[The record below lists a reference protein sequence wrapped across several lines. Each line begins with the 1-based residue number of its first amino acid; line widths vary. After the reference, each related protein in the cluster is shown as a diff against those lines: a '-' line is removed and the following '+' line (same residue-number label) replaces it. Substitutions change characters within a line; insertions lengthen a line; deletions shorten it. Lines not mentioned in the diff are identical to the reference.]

1 MNPNEHNRDREFEE
15 RIISLDRVT
24 RVVKGGRRF
33 RFRATVVV
41 GDGRGRVGV
50 GIGKGRDT
58 QSSIA
63 KAVHAA
69 KRAMVSVNL
78 RGTTIPH
85 DASVSF
91 SGASVLLKPA
101 RPGTGVI
108 AGGAVRSVLETA
120 GVKDIRTKALGSS
133 NKINNAYATIAALAS
148 LAAPVEAK
156 AIVKSTAEKS
166 SQPAA
171 QAKSTTKSKATITKS
186 TAKPKSQPKSAAKEQ
201 A

>member
-1 MNPNEHNRDREFEE
+1 MYPQQDQNKEFDE

-41 GDGRGRVGV
+41 GDGKGRVGV

-69 KRAMVSVNL
+69 KRGVVTVPL

-85 DASVSF
+85 DASISF

-108 AGGAVRSVLETA
+108 AGGAVRNVLEAA
-120 GVKDIRTKALGSS
+120 GVRDIRTKALGSS
-133 NKINNAYATIAALAS
+133 NKINNAYATIAAL
-148 LAAPVEAK
+148 
-156 AIVKSTAEKS
+156 S
-166 SQPAA
+166 SMQARPEPAA
-171 QAKSTTKSKATITKS
+171 TKAD
-186 TAKPKSQPKSAAKEQ
+186 AKPAVGKSPAKKMTKPANEDK
-201 A
+201 